1 MNLSEVRGFGRAR
14 ASVLIGLWV
23 IIHLVPGSCVGQESS
38 QLPDAP
44 SAVQPFAS
52 FFHDGQE
59 NNPAKAKSES
69 TLEKARVPIVWLI
82 GPYIPPEGP
91 LQPLTNSERTEVYF
105 RQTFLTAGSYLA
117 RMFTAG
123 IDQARGVPYQWG
135 GGMPGY
141 GRRFGSRYGQFVI
154 ANTLQTVGNA
164 ALGYESRYDLCRC
177 TGLWPR
183 TRHAVA
189 RNFVTYN
196 RTEQE
201 RRPAIPLYAGSFGAG
216 MISATW
222 LPGPRNKWAEGTYS
236 ALFQAG
242 IGSGYNVV
250 SEFALDILK
259 RMGIKKR

>member
-1 MNLSEVRGFGRAR
+1 MNLSEVRGFGQAR

-141 GRRFGSRYGQFVI
+141 GRRFEDLNNKDWGHGDLQDVI
-154 ANTLQTVGNA
+154 QDGTQPPRPRDRFQRIKLSCNDVTL
-164 ALGYESRYDLCRC
+164 
-177 TGLWPR
+177 
-183 TRHAVA
+183 
-189 RNFVTYN
+189 
-196 RTEQE
+196 
-201 RRPAIPLYAGSFGAG
+201 
-216 MISATW
+216 
-222 LPGPRNKWAEGTYS
+222 
-236 ALFQAG
+236 
-242 IGSGYNVV
+242 NVV
-250 SEFALDILK
+250 KGAAETK
-259 RMGIKKR
+259 VNY